1 MSAINTNALNVNYP
15 TPGTNNSTQGF
26 RDNFATIKNNLETTK
41 TELNDLQNKVL
52 LKSAL
57 SNSTL
62 DNDMSNGLI
71 SNALTKGFRST
82 TFNLGSN
89 LPAEVMVDVSKG
101 DVQYGTITQDTM
113 ISFAGWAPTG
123 TQSNVQLNLNIA
135 NSSASIFFPDSSYNS
150 GAILT
155 NGPSASIRLLENYG
169 SNASPG
175 MNVVHSNQVTPP
187 AEVTQ
192 LQYTIST
199 VNCGTTFDVYPLNR
213 NQMASRI
220 ELRSMYVLQVIQGT
234 YYQIP
239 VGKIGKPGDTAGGI
253 CTDGH
258 HVYICIASYDGSTP
272 IWGSIGGGI
281 YGLQPLQSNWLPIP

>member
-89 LPAEVMVDVSKG
+89 LPAEVTVDVSKG
-101 DVQYGTITQDTM
+101 DLQYGTITQDTM

-123 TQSNVQLNLNIA
+123 TQSKVQLNLDIA
-135 NSSASIFFPDSSYNS
+135 NVSASVFFPDSSYNS
-150 GAILT
+150 SAILT
-155 NGPSASIRLLENYG
+155 NGPSISIRLLENYG
-169 SNASPG
+169 SNATPG
-175 MNVVHSNQVTPP
+175 TNIVHSNQVTIP
-187 AEVTQ
+187 AGVNQ

-199 VNCGTTFDVYPLNR
+199 INCGTTIDVYPLNR
-213 NQMASRI
+213 NRLTSRI
-220 ELRSMYVLQVIQGT
+220 ELRTMYTIQALGGD
-234 YYQIP
+234 YYKVPTGQK
-239 VGKIGKPGDTAGGI
+239 GQPGDSAGAI
-253 CTDGH
+253 CTDGSF
-258 HVYICIASYDGSTP
+258 VYICVAPYDGSSN

-281 YGLQPLQSNWLPIP
+281 YGLSNVGPLT

>member
-71 SNALTKGFRST
+71 SNVLTKGFRST

-89 LPAEVMVDVSKG
+89 LPESITVDVSKG
-101 DVQYGTITQDTM
+101 DVQFGTITQDTM
-113 ISFAGWAPTG
+113 ISFAGWSPTG
-123 TQSNVQLNLNIA
+123 TQSNVQLNLTIA
-135 NSSASIFFPDSSYNS
+135 NSAATVFFPSSSYNS
-150 GAILT
+150 SAILT
-155 NGPSASIRLLENYG
+155 NGPSASIRILENYG

-175 MNVVHSNQVTPP
+175 VNVSHSNQVTPP
-187 AEVTQ
+187 AGVNQ
-192 LQYTIST
+192 LQYTVST
-199 VNCGTTFDVYPLNR
+199 INCGTTLDVYPLNR
-213 NQMASRI
+213 NQITSRL
-220 ELRSMYVLQVIQGT
+220 ELRTMYEVQALGGD
-234 YYQIP
+234 YYKVP
-239 VGKIGKPGDTAGGI
+239 VGMKGQPGDSAGAI
-253 CTDGH
+253 CTDGSF
-258 HVYICIASYDGSTP
+258 VYICVAPYDGSSN

-281 YGLQPLQSNWLPIP
+281 YGLSNVGPLT

>member
-15 TPGTNNSTQGF
+15 IPGTNNSTQGF

-71 SNALTKGFRST
+71 SNVLTKGFRST

-89 LPAEVMVDVSKG
+89 LPAEVTVDVSKG

-113 ISFAGWAPTG
+113 ISFAGWSPTG
-123 TQSNVQLNLNIA
+123 TQSNVQINLTIA
-135 NSSASIFFPDSSYNS
+135 NSSATVFFPDSSYNS
-150 GAILT
+150 SAILT
-155 NGPSASIRLLENYG
+155 NGPSASIRILENYG

-175 MNVVHSNQVTPP
+175 MNIVHSNQVTPP
-187 AEVTQ
+187 AGVTQ
-192 LQYTIST
+192 LQYNVST
-199 VNCGTTFDVYPLNR
+199 VNCGTTMDVYPLNR
-213 NQMASRI
+213 NQVTSRI
-220 ELRSMYVLQVIQGT
+220 ELRTMYEIQSIQGD
-234 YYQIP
+234 YYKVPTGQK
-239 VGKIGKPGDTAGGI
+239 GLPGDTAGAM
-253 CTDGH
+253 CTDGSF
-258 HVYICIASYDGSTP
+258 VYICVATYDGESN

-281 YGLQPLQSNWLPIP
+281 YGLQNVGPLT

>member
-82 TFNLGSN
+82 TFNMGSN
-89 LPAEVMVDVSKG
+89 LPAEVTVDVSKG

-123 TQSNVQLNLNIA
+123 TQSNVQINLNIGNVA
-135 NSSASIFFPDSSYNS
+135 ATVFFPDSSYNS
-150 GAILT
+150 SAILT
-155 NGPSASIRLLENYG
+155 NGPSLSVRLLENYG

-175 MNVVHSNQVTPP
+175 TNVVHSNQVTPP
-187 AEVTQ
+187 AGVNQ
-192 LQYTIST
+192 LQYTVST
-199 VNCGTTFDVYPLNR
+199 INCGTTLDIYPLNR
-213 NQMASRI
+213 NQVTSRI
-220 ELRSMYVLQVIQGT
+220 ELRTMYTVQALGGD
-234 YYQIP
+234 YYKVPTGQK
-239 VGKIGKPGDTAGGI
+239 GLPGDTAGGI
-253 CTDGH
+253 CTDGTI
-258 HVYICIASYDGSTP
+258 VYICVAAYDGTSN
-272 IWGSIGGGI
+272 IWGSIGSGI
-281 YGLQPLQSNWLPIP
+281 YGLTNIGPLA